1 MPIILNALITNDAT
15 VLGLLAITLALIFY
29 TSSLGGFW
37 KKFYGVVPSLLLCY
51 FIPSLYNSF
60 GLIDGEKSQLY
71 TVASRY
77 LLPVS
82 LVLLTLSIDFPGL
95 KKLGPKALIMFLAGT
110 FGVVLGG
117 PVAILIFKAIAPETV
132 GGGDGQEAVWRGMTT
147 IAGSWIGG
155 AANQAAMKSVFN
167 VGDKVFSAMIAVDV
181 IVANIWMAILLIGA
195 GKAARIDKW
204 LKADSSSIDMLRK
217 KMEAFQEKN
226 AVIPTTTQLMLI
238 VGIGLGAVGLSHFL
252 ADVIAPWIKENA
264 PYLEQFSLT
273 STFFWMV
280 VFATTI
286 GMLLSLT
293 KARNLE
299 GAGASKIGSVLI
311 YILVATVGMKMDIKA
326 IFANPMLFAVGGVW
340 MLIHAAIMIVTAK
353 IVKAPLFF
361 MAVGSQANIG
371 GAASAPIVASAFSP
385 VLAPVGVLLAVLGYA
400 LGTYGAYICGLL
412 MQWVSN

>member
-1 MPIILNALITNDAT
+1 MPFLLNALITNDAV
-15 VLGLLAITLALIFY
+15 VLGLLAITIALVFY

-37 KKFYGVVPSLLLCY
+37 KKFYGVVPSILLCY

-60 GLIDGEKSQLY
+60 GLIDGEQSQLY

-95 KKLGPKALIMFLAGT
+95 KRLGPKALIMFLAGT
-110 FGVVLGG
+110 FGIMLGG
-117 PVAILIFKAIAPETV
+117 PLAILVFKAISPDAV
-132 GGGDGQEAVWRGMTT
+132 GGEGADAAWRGMTT

-155 AANQAAMKSVFN
+155 AANQAAMKSVFD

-181 IVANIWMAILLIGA
+181 IVANIWMACLLIGA
-195 GKAARIDKW
+195 GKAAKIDRW
-204 LKADSSSIDMLRK
+204 LKADSSAIASLQQ
-217 KMEAFQEKN
+217 KMENFRDKT
-226 AVIPTTTQLMLI
+226 AVIPTTTQLMVI
-238 VGIGLGAVGLSHFL
+238 TGIGLGAVGLSHFI
-252 ADVIAPWIKENA
+252 ADWIAPLIKEKA

-280 VFATTI
+280 VLATTF
-286 GMLLSLT
+286 GLLLSTT

-299 GAGASKIGSVLI
+299 GAGAGKIGSVLI
-311 YILVATVGMKMDIKA
+311 YILVATVGMKMDIMA
-326 IFANPMLFAVGGVW
+326 IFDNPMLFAVGAVW
-340 MLIHAAIMIVTAK
+340 MIFHAATMIITAK
-353 IVKAPLFF
+353 IIRAPFFF
-361 MAVGSQANIG
+361 MAVGSQANVG

-412 MQWVSN
+412 MQWVS

>member
-1 MPIILNALITNDAT
+1 MGILSDALITNDAV
-15 VLGLLAITLALIFY
+15 VLGLLAVTLGLIFY

-71 TVASRY
+71 TIASRY

-82 LVLLTLSIDFPGL
+82 LVLLTISIDFPGL
-95 KKLGPKALIMFLAGT
+95 KRLGPKALIMFLAGT
-110 FGVVLGG
+110 AGVVLGG
-117 PVAILIFKAIAPETV
+117 PLAIMVFKVLSPEAV
-132 GGGDGQEAVWRGMTT
+132 GGEGQDAAWRGMTT

-155 AANQAAMKSVFN
+155 AANQAAMKSVFD

-181 IVANIWMAILLIGA
+181 IVANIWMAFLLIGA
-195 GKAARIDKW
+195 GKVNKLDKW
-204 LKADSSSIDMLRK
+204 LKADSSVIDNLRK
-217 KMEAFQEKN
+217 KMEDFQLKT
-226 AVIPTTTQLMLI
+226 AVVPTTTQLMYI
-238 VGIGLGAVGLSHFL
+238 VAIGFGAVGLSHLL
-252 ADVIAPWIKENA
+252 ADFIAPLIQEKA
-264 PYLEQFSLT
+264 PFLEQFSLT

-280 VFATTI
+280 VIATTI
-286 GMLLSLT
+286 GLVLSTT

-311 YILVATVGMKMDIKA
+311 YILVATVGMKMDITA
-326 IFANPMLFAVGGVW
+326 ILDNPMLFAVGGVW
-340 MLIHAAIMIVTAK
+340 MMFHIIIMLATAK
-353 IVKAPLFF
+353 IIRAPFF
-361 MAVGSQANIG
+361 FVAVGSQANIG

-412 MQWVSN
+412 MQWVS